1 MNKTKTLDKLSIL
14 KLAFSGLAENEL
26 EEMAALTELCA
37 YPAFHV
43 LCREGAYEETF
54 YVIASG
60 TAVITKTIG
69 DMEGERTLR
78 EVSKGDLVG
87 EMALIQN
94 APRSATVRTTSEC
107 TVLEMDKAH
116 FETMLSRSPRMALDI
131 IRTTLDRL
139 RENDQTMIADLQRSN
154 RVLRQLDRNKT
165 EFIDVVAHELR
176 TPLTILK
183 GYANLLNSS
192 AEIKDHPTL
201 SSVSEGIQNGADRIH
216 SIVNAIL
223 DVTRIGNEEL
233 TLRFSPILLKQ
244 VILEVFSGLTKAASE
259 RTIELIHLPEAD
271 LPLIHGDPGLIH
283 KALYHLVVNAIKYTP
298 DGGKVTVSTRSA
310 RMDDESPGVLI
321 SVHDTGIGLA
331 AEHHDLVFE
340 KFYQA
345 GKAAIHSSG
354 TTSFKG
360 GGPGL
365 GLAIVRGVARVHGG
379 KTWVESSGQDEVNF
393 PGCIFHLHLPV

>member
-365 GLAIVRGVARVHGG
+365 GWRSCAAWHGCMEARHG
-379 KTWVESSGQDEVNF
+379 
-393 PGCIFHLHLPV
+393 

>member
-1 MNKTKTLDKLSIL
+1 MTETKTLDKLSVL
-14 KLAFSGLAENEL
+14 KLAFSGLAANEL
-26 EEMAALTELCA
+26 EEMAALTELRT
-37 YPAFHV
+37 YPAFYV
-43 LCREGAYEETF
+43 LCREGAYEEIF

-60 TAVITKTIG
+60 SAVITKTIG

-78 EVSKGDLVG
+78 EVGMGDLVG

-107 TVLEMDKAH
+107 TVLEMDKSH
-116 FETMLSRSPRMALDI
+116 FETMLRRSPRMALDI

-154 RVLRQLDRNKT
+154 QVLRQLDRNKT

-183 GYANLLNSS
+183 GYSNLLNSS

-233 TLRFSPILLKQ
+233 TLRRSPILLKQ

-271 LPLIHGDPGLIH
+271 TPIIHGDPGLIH

-298 DGGKVTVSTRSA
+298 DGGRVTVSTRA
-310 RMDDESPGVLI
+310 TRMNDESPGVLI
-321 SVHDTGIGLA
+321 SIHDTGIGLDV
-331 AEHHDLVFE
+331 EHHDLVFE

-365 GLAIVRGVARVHGG
+365 GLAIVRGIARVHGG
-379 KTWVESSGQDEVNF
+379 KIWVESMGQDEVNF
-393 PGCIFHLHLPV
+393 PGCVFHLQLPV

>member
-1 MNKTKTLDKLSIL
+1 MTETKTLDKLSIL
-14 KLAFSGLAENEL
+14 KLAFSGLAGNEL
-26 EEMAALTELCA
+26 EEMATLTELHT

-43 LCREGAYEETF
+43 LCREGAYEEIF

-78 EVSKGDLVG
+78 EVGMGDLVG

-116 FETMLSRSPRMALDI
+116 FETMLRRSPRMALDI

-154 RVLRQLDRNKT
+154 QVLRQLDRNKT

-192 AEIKDHPTL
+192 AEVKDHPTL

-233 TLRFSPILLKQ
+233 TLRRSPILLKQ

-259 RTIELIHLPEAD
+259 RTIELIHVPEAD
-271 LPLIHGDPGLIH
+271 TPLIHGDPGLIH

-298 DGGKVTVSTRSA
+298 DGGRVTVSTRVT
-310 RMDDESPGVLI
+310 RMDDDSPGVLI
-321 SVHDTGIGLA
+321 SVHDTGIGLD

-345 GKAAIHSSG
+345 GNAAIHSSG

-379 KTWVESSGQDEVNF
+379 KAWVESTGHDEVNF
-393 PGCIFHLHLPV
+393 PGCIFHLQLPV

>member
-1 MNKTKTLDKLSIL
+1 MQDIKTLDKIPVL
-14 KLAFSGLAENEL
+14 KLAFGGLSEHEL
-26 EEMAALTELCA
+26 EEMAALTDLRI
-37 YPAFHV
+37 YPAYHV
-43 LCREGAYEETF
+43 LCREGAHEETF

-69 DMEGERTLR
+69 DGEGERTLR
-78 EVSKGDLVG
+78 EVGMGDLVG

-116 FETMLSRSPRMALDI
+116 FETMLRRSPRMALDI

-139 RENDQTMIADLQRSN
+139 RENDQTMIADLQKSN
-154 RVLRQLDRNKT
+154 QVLRQLDRNKT

-233 TLRFSPILLKQ
+233 TLRRSPILLKQ

-259 RTIELIHLPEAD
+259 RTIELFHLPEAD
-271 LPLIHGDPGLIH
+271 TPLIHGDPGLIH
-283 KALYHLVVNAIKYTP
+283 KALHHLVINAIKYTP
-298 DGGKVTVSTRSA
+298 DGGKVTVSTRKTS
-310 RMDDESPGVLI
+310 MKNESPGVLI
-321 SVHDTGIGLA
+321 SVQDTGIGLDV
-331 AEHHDLVFE
+331 EHHDLVFE

-345 GKAAIHSSG
+345 GRAAIHSSG

-365 GLAIVRGVARVHGG
+365 GLAIVRGVAQVHGG
-379 KTWVESSGQDEVNF
+379 KTWVESLGHDEVNF
-393 PGCIFHLHLPV
+393 PGCIFHLLLPV

>member
-1 MNKTKTLDKLSIL
+1 MTETKTLDKLSIL
-14 KLAFSGLAENEL
+14 KLAFSGLAVNEL
-26 EEMAALTELCA
+26 EEMAALTELRT

-43 LCREGAYEETF
+43 LCREGAYEEIF

-78 EVSKGDLVG
+78 EVGKGDLVG

-116 FETMLSRSPRMALDI
+116 FETMLRRSPRMALDI

-139 RENDQTMIADLQRSN
+139 RENDQTMIADLQKSN
-154 RVLRQLDRNKT
+154 QVLRQLDRNKT

-233 TLRFSPILLKQ
+233 TLRRSPILLKQ

-259 RTIELIHLPEAD
+259 RTIELVHLPEAD
-271 LPLIHGDPGLIH
+271 TPIIHGDPGLIH

-298 DGGKVTVSTRSA
+298 DGGKVTVSTRA
-310 RMDDESPGVLI
+310 THMDEKMPGVLI
-321 SVHDTGIGLA
+321 SIHDTGIGLDS
-331 AEHHDLVFE
+331 EHHDLVFE

-345 GKAAIHSSG
+345 GNAAIHSSG

-379 KTWVESSGQDEVNF
+379 RVWVESKGYDEVNF
-393 PGCIFHLHLPV
+393 PGCIFHLQLPV

>member
-1 MNKTKTLDKLSIL
+1 MDDIKTLDKISLL

-26 EEMAALTELCA
+26 EEMAALTELRT
-37 YPAFHV
+37 YPAMHV
-43 LCREGAYEETF
+43 LCREGDYEETF

-60 TAVITKTIG
+60 TAVISKHISEQ
-69 DMEGERTLR
+69 EGERTLR
-78 EVSKGDLVG
+78 QVGMGDLVG

-107 TVLEMDKAH
+107 TVLEMDKPH
-116 FETMLSRSPRMALDI
+116 FETMLRRSPRMALDI
-131 IRTTLDRL
+131 IRITLDRM
-139 RENDQTMIADLQRSN
+139 RENDQTMIADLQKSN

-183 GYANLLNSS
+183 GYANLLHSS
-192 AEIKDHPTL
+192 AEVKDHPTL

-216 SIVNAIL
+216 AIVNTIL

-233 TLRFSPILLKQ
+233 TLRRSPILLKQ
-244 VILEVFSGLTKAASE
+244 VVLEVFSGLTKAASE
-259 RTIELIHLPEAD
+259 RTIDLVHVPEAD
-271 LPLIHGDPGLIH
+271 LPLIHGDPALIH
-283 KALYHLVVNAIKYTP
+283 KALYHLIVNAIKYTP
-298 DGGKVTVSTRSA
+298 DGGKVTVSTRTA
-310 RMDDESPGVLI
+310 RMDDDTPGVLI
-321 SVHDTGIGLA
+321 SVHDTGIGLD
-331 AEHHDLVFE
+331 AEHHELIFE

-345 GKAAIHSSG
+345 GDVAIHSSG

-365 GLAIVRGVARVHGG
+365 GLAIVHGVARVHGG
-379 KTWVESSGQDEVNF
+379 KVWVVSNGHDEVNF
-393 PGCIFHLHLPV
+393 PGCVFHLHLPV

>member
-1 MNKTKTLDKLSIL
+1 
-14 KLAFSGLAENEL
+14 
-26 EEMAALTELCA
+26 
-37 YPAFHV
+37 
-43 LCREGAYEETF
+43 
-54 YVIASG
+54 
-60 TAVITKTIG
+60 
-69 DMEGERTLR
+69 
-78 EVSKGDLVG
+78 
-87 EMALIQN
+87 
-94 APRSATVRTTSEC
+94 
-107 TVLEMDKAH
+107 
-116 FETMLSRSPRMALDI
+116 
-131 IRTTLDRL
+131 
-139 RENDQTMIADLQRSN
+139 MIADLQKSN
-154 RVLRQLDRNKT
+154 QVLRQLDRNKT

-233 TLRFSPILLKQ
+233 TLRRSPILLKQ

-271 LPLIHGDPGLIH
+271 TPLIHGDPGLIH
-283 KALYHLVVNAIKYTP
+283 KALHHLVINAIKYTP
-298 DGGKVTVSTRSA
+298 DGGKVTVSTRKTS
-310 RMDDESPGVLI
+310 MKDESPGVLI
-321 SVHDTGIGLA
+321 SVQDTGIGLDV
-331 AEHHDLVFE
+331 EHHDLVFE

-345 GKAAIHSSG
+345 GHAAIHSSG

-365 GLAIVRGVARVHGG
+365 GLAIVRGVAQVHGG
-379 KTWVESSGQDEVNF
+379 KTWVESLGHDEVNF
-393 PGCIFHLHLPV
+393 PGCIFHLLLPV